1 MGEDGKTGKPSSA
14 FDSLLETSQ
23 GVEMQTQWS
32 LILNAK
38 LKIVPAAATCEFK
51 VGNR

>member
-14 FDSLLETSQ
+14 FNSLLETSQ

-38 LKIVPAAATCEFK
+38 LKILPAAAICEFK